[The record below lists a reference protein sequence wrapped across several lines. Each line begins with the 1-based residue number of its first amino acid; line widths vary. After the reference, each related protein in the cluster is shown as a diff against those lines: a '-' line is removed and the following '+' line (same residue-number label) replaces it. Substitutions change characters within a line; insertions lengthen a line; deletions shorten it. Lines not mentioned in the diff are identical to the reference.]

1 MSGPSRQGKVIYAEG
16 WRILNLANEVCG
28 FNGWSSSITSL
39 AVDYVCTDYRDTF
52 KKLTDLMSFQID
64 CNEQT
69 QWYCV
74 GVTSIVK
81 VTLYDG
87 VSHEDVGFGMLD
99 NCRQNAWPLT
109 RCTFLT
115 LLPYGRTPITPLIT
129 SCSIQCK
136 KFTVTDSLKR
146 TLRNFGNLLG
156 NCLYD
161 RSMQRS
167 VYIHSM

>member
-16 WRILNLANEVCG
+16 WRILNLANEVFG

-52 KKLTDLMSFQID
+52 KKFTDLMSFQID

-74 GVTSIVK
+74 GVTAIVG

-99 NCRQNAWPLT
+99 NCR
-109 RCTFLT
+109 
-115 LLPYGRTPITPLIT
+115 
-129 SCSIQCK
+129 
-136 KFTVTDSLKR
+136 
-146 TLRNFGNLLG
+146 RNGMALDEVCVSPPAFPW
-156 NCLYD
+156 YD
-161 RSMQRS
+161 TNQP
-167 VYIHSM
+167 H